1 MSTAMTPTR
10 LPQVTPGMP
19 SVVGRYAR
27 ARSVC
32 PVISAARCCGGFMA
46 NLLSEDLPIRETGT
60 LPLKRAALQSSAY
73 PVLVS
78 SESNEAQPCVEFYVG
93 DRFCGEWRHDIS

>member
-1 MSTAMTPTR
+1 
-10 LPQVTPGMP
+10 MP

-60 LPLKRAALQSSAY
+60 LPPRRAALQSSAY
-73 PVLVS
+73 AVLVS
-78 SESNEAQPCVEFYVG
+78 SDSNGSVAGLTVPEDGGSAEAATTVRHQRPRSAVLQPTA
-93 DRFCGEWRHDIS
+93 